1 LQQKALLSDQRKKE
15 LLDAAIHSVDQAF
28 NELRD
33 ISHNLA
39 PSVLIQKGFA
49 GAIREL
55 ADQINQSKHI
65 KIQLE
70 MYGIKDALD
79 TLIENT
85 LYRAVQELLNNAI
98 KHANATNFFLQIVKG
113 DHEITLMV
121 EDNGKGFNM
130 DDTLIMP
137 GGGLYNLRSRVENLN
152 GNIFIDTME
161 SRGTI
166 VTIVISLNNTEL
178 KNTNYVK

>member
-1 LQQKALLSDQRKKE
+1 
-15 LLDAAIHSVDQAF
+15 
-28 NELRD
+28 
-33 ISHNLA
+33 
-39 PSVLIQKGFA
+39 
-49 GAIREL
+49 
-55 ADQINQSKHI
+55 
-65 KIQLE
+65 